1 MRSSQNGRCVE
12 QGTEASGLRT
22 SAISKQGRGSGE
34 YDPLAQ
40 VDSQE
45 SGDEEEDEEEDQDE
59 RIEGAAK
66 QSRGNSK
73 TNGSAVP
80 RAMDTFNN
88 NQQPLQTQAASV
100 KDNDAAAKGPA
111 LDTASN
117 VELRPLRSDEADA
130 NGPGDLQ
137 NPRQQQSGATR
148 GDAENARGTA
158 DGKGPARNE
167 SRSGRMR
174 TAAFIVA
181 LFVCVLSVLVFAF
194 FIPCPVVMPPRAAWE
209 VELPAHA
216 ETATALAML
225 RVNKDPTTDVIVMY
239 RTLNGSGD
247 AAARCVKAGFASG
260 CTEVMA
266 VSGVDGARL
275 WRRPLHGRPSSLR
288 CDGKHGGSKSE
299 KGRCLLSGEIGP
311 LRSVV
316 ADNGKDIWE
325 AWTGAEDEAPR
336 VLTPP
341 LEVGDLDGDTT
352 PDVLFWVAPSLTLSQ
367 NGSFLLLSGSSG
379 KPIGSA
385 VSHAIAPG
393 EKPLPLRLLFTA
405 HGAAFVLIASGW
417 EVQALPLADIY
428 LRAVST
434 ASHSTVAPT
443 LRTHAATW
451 AGMADNL
458 TGIVLVHRS
467 SLGPIEAVVPIPVG
481 AWRGHPALLVA
492 AAGNVRLL
500 NASGLETLWE
510 VSVSRLLS
518 LPVYGFF
525 NNDSIPDILVEHELG
540 QGLMQVSV
548 LDGLSGSALWTAVLG
563 ASGSRA
569 AGVSVLSVVG
579 GGRDAFAFW
588 GRGAPADSANGSGPA
603 AQSPVHQ
610 LYLLHGEIA
619 HLLIPLANS
628 SGPVEGH
635 AATLWDKEKDIG
647 YAFVAAPSGGGG
659 DGSDGD
665 PPGALLRHF
674 RFSDAFAAHAEPV
687 PVPGMRGQPGTEAG
701 EGLQEWLGHLQ
712 FQAVRGDDVM

>member
-1 MRSSQNGRCVE
+1 MTYITRRNISIHLLR
-12 QGTEASGLRT
+12 LRT
-22 SAISKQGRGSGE
+22 SAVSKQGRGSGE

-40 VDSQE
+40 VDSQD
-45 SGDEEEDEEEDQDE
+45 SGDEEDDEEEEDQDE

-66 QSRGNSK
+66 HPRGNSK

-88 NQQPLQTQAASV
+88 NQQPLQTQAASA

-148 GDAENARGTA
+148 GDAESARGTA
-158 DGKGPARNE
+158 DGKGAARNE

-209 VELPAHA
+209 VALPAHA
-216 ETATALAML
+216 ESTIAVAML
-225 RVNKDPTTDVIVMY
+225 RINKDPTPDVIVLY
-239 RTLNGSGD
+239 RTLNDSGD
-247 AAARCVKAGFASG
+247 AAARCAKAGFASG
-260 CTEVMA
+260 CMEVMA
-266 VSGVDGARL
+266 LSGVDGARL
-275 WRRPLHGRPSSLR
+275 WRRPLRGRPSSLR
-288 CDGKHGGSKSE
+288 CDGKHGGSKAE

-311 LRSVV
+311 LRSIV

-352 PDVLFWVAPSLTLSQ
+352 PDLLFWVAPSVTST

-385 VSHAIAPG
+385 VSHNAIAPG

-417 EVQALPLADIY
+417 EVQALSLADIY

-434 ASHSTVAPT
+434 ASLSTVAPT
-443 LRTHAATW
+443 LRTHAAAW

-481 AWRGHPALLVA
+481 AWHGHPALLVA

-548 LDGLSGSALWTAVLG
+548 LDGLSGSALWTAAMG

-588 GRGAPADSANGSGPA
+588 GRGAPADSTNGSGPA
-603 AQSPVHQ
+603 TQGTVHQ
-610 LYLLHGEIA
+610 LYLLHGEKA

-628 SGPVEGH
+628 SGPVEAH
-635 AATLWDKEKDIG
+635 ATALWDKEKDIG
-647 YAFVAAPSGGGG
+647 YVFVAAPSGGGG
-659 DGSDGD
+659 DGGDGD
-665 PPGALLRHF
+665 PAGALLRHF

-701 EGLQEWLGHLQ
+701 EGLQEWFGHLQ